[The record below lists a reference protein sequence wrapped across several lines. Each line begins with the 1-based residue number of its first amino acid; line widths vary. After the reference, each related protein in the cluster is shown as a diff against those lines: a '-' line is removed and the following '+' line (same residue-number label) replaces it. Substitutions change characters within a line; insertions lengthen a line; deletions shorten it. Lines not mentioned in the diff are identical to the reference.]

1 MGWRPGPPSLEVEIE
16 DVGDLD
22 GFAFERRGLEPRS
35 RSPGAEKLSEAWIGV
50 APVARQQHAILET
63 PDRENAAF
71 QRDKAPDVETLW
83 RPRGS
88 GQEAWSLQDCTGGQ
102 RWRGTGVRRFSR
114 QGEHKDK
121 RTKAHEDWGTIAS
134 RGD

>member
-1 MGWRPGPPSLEVEIE
+1 MADGPRGGGRGGRVGPSAGLTRRLSPSRGPVEVDTRSRTMGWRPGPPSLEVEIE

-50 APVARQQHAILET
+50 APVARQHHAILET

-71 QRDKAPDVETLW
+71 QRDKA
-83 RPRGS
+83 RM
-88 GQEAWSLQDCTGGQ
+88 
-102 RWRGTGVRRFSR
+102 
-114 QGEHKDK
+114 
-121 RTKAHEDWGTIAS
+121 
-134 RGD
+134 